1 MNLYRSFG
9 NLMEVWVN
17 EDRTPLEPE
26 TLEDNGDDSPTP
38 SSNIETNPCL
48 ESVDSGVETA
58 SCDTPCSI
66 LSTDDGEFDLLTQ
79 QREDPSPAPTSRS
92 PVLSSP
98 AVSISTSSSP
108 LPCHSKI
115 KEGSTKVKV
124 EQILQRSV
132 SKHTNYLNEIP
143 SPRPR
148 ASFQAPRRASETVQ
162 CHRSESVGQRRK
174 GYSPVPIIKKT
185 EGGKRRPVSMACD
198 LARSE
203 DRGVEDKKE
212 LSPGLWYLEQ
222 VCQLL
227 EDVAQK
233 RINNQAVQTDT
244 DSVCKEGMQDDST
257 GAETIR
263 PSSQNLETK
272 ENTNTSS
279 DTKKPKSRH
288 FRQRSASDTT
298 LATMHLKKLDSSSRT
313 KQQKSTSNLLA
324 AVSEDCEAQDLMTE
338 RSTKRNKFPKFKGL
352 SLHRGHFAASS
363 TRSQQMQPS
372 EKSTVVRR
380 LSQVFRRK
388 KQVSV

>member
-9 NLMEVWVN
+9 NLMEVWVH

-26 TLEDNGDDSPTP
+26 TLEDNVNDSPTP
-38 SSNIETNPCL
+38 SSNMETNPCL
-48 ESVDSGVETA
+48 ESADSGVETA

-66 LSTDDGEFDLLTQ
+66 LSTDDAEFDLLTQ

-98 AVSISTSSSP
+98 AVSFSTSSSS
-108 LPCHSKI
+108 LQCHSKI

-124 EQILQRSV
+124 EQVLQRSV
-132 SKHTNYLNEIP
+132 SKHTKYLNEIP

-148 ASFQAPRRASETVQ
+148 ASFQATRRASDVQ
-162 CHRSESVGQRRK
+162 CQRSESMGQRRR

-185 EGGKRRPVSMACD
+185 EGERRRPVSMACD

-203 DRGVEDKKE
+203 DRIVEDKKD

-227 EDVAQK
+227 EDLAQK
-233 RINNQAVQTDT
+233 RMNNQAVQTD
-244 DSVCKEGMQDDST
+244 SVSKEGIQDDST

-263 PSSQNLETK
+263 PSCKNLENK
-272 ENTNTSS
+272 ENTDASS
-279 DTKKPKSRH
+279 DTKKPKTRH

-298 LATMHLKKLDSSSRT
+298 LAAMHLKKLDPSFRT
-313 KQQKSTSNLLA
+313 QQQKSTSNLLA

-338 RSTKRNKFPKFKGL
+338 GSTKRNKFPKLKGL
-352 SLHRGHFAASS
+352 SLHRGHFAVSS

-388 KQVSV
+388 KQVSM